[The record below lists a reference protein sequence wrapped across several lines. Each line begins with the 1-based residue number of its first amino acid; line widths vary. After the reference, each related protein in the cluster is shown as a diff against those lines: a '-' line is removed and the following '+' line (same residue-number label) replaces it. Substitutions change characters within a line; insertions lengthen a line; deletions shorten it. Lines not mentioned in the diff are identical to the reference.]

1 MSLTSPTKP
10 PTMRAAVLHEIG
22 APLVIEEIA
31 RPVAGADEVLVKV
44 LACGVCHSDLHAV
57 DGDWLPLPNLPL
69 IPGHE
74 VVGTVV
80 ERGPNVAGLEV
91 GDVVGVPWMFSACQ
105 ECQHCLA
112 GQETVCLQMESTG
125 YTRPG
130 GYAEYLVA
138 PAAFV
143 VALPSDVDPVAMAP
157 ILCAGLTTYRAL
169 QRARVEKGDWV
180 AVVGVGGLGH
190 LAVQWAVAL
199 GQRVVA
205 VDVSEDSLTHAGS
218 VGAEVLVNSRYADP
232 IEAVHKVTGG
242 GVHGALVCSAATV
255 AFEQATAMLRPSG
268 TVVFVGMPG
277 GEGDLMQLPISSV
290 VIGEISVRGSSVGT
304 RADLRATVDL
314 ALQGAARAAT
324 HTVQLADINDVLAQ
338 LRSGSIVGRAVIVF
352 DQ

>member
-1 MSLTSPTKP
+1 MSLTSLTKP
-10 PTMRAAVLHEIG
+10 PTMRAAVLHEIRT
-22 APLVIEEIA
+22 PLLIEEIA
-31 RPVAGADEVLVKV
+31 RPVAGADEVLVQV

-57 DGDWLPLPNLPL
+57 DGDWSPLPNLPL

-80 ERGPNVAGLEV
+80 ERGTNVAGLEV

-105 ECQHCLA
+105 ECEHCLA
-112 GQETVCLQMESTG
+112 GLETVCPHMESTG

-143 VALPSDVDPVAMAP
+143 VALPCDVDPVAMAP
-157 ILCAGLTTYRAL
+157 ILCAGVTTYRAL
-169 QRARVEKGDWV
+169 QRARVEQGDWV

-218 VGAEVLVNSRYADP
+218 VGAEVLVNSRHGDP
-232 IEAVHKVTGG
+232 IETVRKATGG
-242 GVHGALVCSAATV
+242 GVHGAVVCAAATV

-277 GEGDLMQLPISSV
+277 GDGDLMRLPISSV
-290 VIGEISVRGSSVGT
+290 VGGEISVRGSSVGT
-304 RADLRATVDL
+304 RADLRAAIDL
-314 ALQGAARAAT
+314 ALQGAAQAAT
-324 HTVQLADINDVLAQ
+324 RAVRLDDINDVLAD